1 MKPRLDVLPTEV
13 IARHQ
18 VQKATPLHTSTLG
31 SSTLP
36 DSMLESARPRLAGA
50 ALLYA
55 SGYFGAMSLGTL
67 AWVFLAGE
75 PFVLNR
81 GYAIAAFFIA
91 LSLVVYFLARS
102 QKVPAHTLHAAGAV
116 FGVVGS
122 FGIGLGMYSDPKF
135 ADNPWGVSW
144 VCVWMMAIPLIVP
157 DTPRRAALGAF
168 ASAVAGGVAVFF
180 CVAFFGDPVPSFGSL
195 AATWYP
201 NIVCA
206 VLASLE
212 ARIIY
217 GMGRDLERARQLG
230 SYELVEPLGTGG
242 MGEVWRARHQMLAR
256 PAAIKLVRPEFLGD
270 QAQASLLLRR
280 FEREAQA
287 TAALASPHSIELYDF
302 GITRSGTFYYVM
314 EYLDGLDL
322 DTLVHRFGPLPPERV
337 LYLLA
342 QVCHSLADA
351 HRLGLIHRD
360 IKPANIFTCRM
371 GLEHDFVKVLD
382 FGLVRPVE
390 TKADDRLTADT
401 VMTGTPAFM
410 APETVLGHDIDF
422 RADLYALGCVGYW
435 LLTGQLVFEGK
446 TAMEV
451 LVHHARTPPPPPS
464 YRSELEIPSAI
475 DDLILWCL
483 EKEPDKRPQEA
494 TALAHRIAA
503 LVLPAPWNDDRAR
516 HWWEAHLPRGSSP
529 ADRAAADSAPS
540 VARASLRS

>member
-1 MKPRLDVLPTEV
+1 MKPRLDVLSTEV
-13 IARHQ
+13 IARQQ
-18 VQKATPLHTSTLG
+18 VQKATYPHTASLS

-36 DSMLESARPRLAGA
+36 DNLLESARPRLAGA

-55 SGYFGAMSLGTL
+55 CGYFGALSLGTI
-67 AWVFLAGE
+67 AWVFVAGR
-75 PFVLNR
+75 PFEFGR
-81 GYAIAAFFIA
+81 GYVIGAIFIAA
-91 LSLVVYFLARS
+91 SLLIYFLSRS
-102 QKVPAHTLHAAGAV
+102 AKVPDRTLHAAGAV
-116 FGVVGS
+116 FGVAGS
-122 FGIGLGMYSDPKF
+122 FGIGLGVYADAEF
-135 ADNPWGVSW
+135 AQSPWGVSW

-168 ASAVAGGVAVFF
+168 ASAVAGGAAVFF
-180 CVAFFGDPVPSFGSL
+180 WTTFFGDPVPSIGDL

-217 GMGRDLERARQLG
+217 QMGRDLERARQLG

-270 QAQASLLLRR
+270 SAQASLLLRR

-314 EYLDGLDL
+314 EFLDGVDL

-337 LYLLA
+337 LYLMA

-390 TKADDRLTADT
+390 TTADDRLTADT

-410 APETVLGHDIDF
+410 APETVLGHDVDV

-464 YRSELEIPSAI
+464 QRSELRIPSAV

-503 LVLPAPWNDDRAR
+503 LALPAPWNDDRAR
-516 HWWEAHLPRGSSP
+516 HWWEAHLPRGTSP
-529 ADRAAADSAPS
+529 ADRAAEDSASP